1 MDFNKIS
8 VKMKSKGQM
17 IVSYFN
23 KTEKGLLKTDEQ
35 IINCTR
41 KELEESLKNT
51 KIKIEYATEKPTKF
65 QMGILYVLETP
76 KGQRTRIYTNQ
87 INS

>member
-1 MDFNKIS
+1 MDFDKIS

-17 IVSYFN
+17 IISYYD

-41 KELEESLKNT
+41 KELEESLKDI
-51 KIKIEYATEKPTKF
+51 KIKIEYVAEKPTKF
-65 QMGILYVLETP
+65 QMGVLYILETP
-76 KGQRTRIYTNQ
+76 KGQRTRIYTHQ
-87 INS
+87 IN

>member
-1 MDFNKIS
+1 MDFDKIS

-17 IVSYFN
+17 IISYYD

-41 KELEESLKNT
+41 KELEESLKDT
-51 KIKIEYATEKPTKF
+51 KRKIEYVAEKPTKF
-65 QMGILYVLETP
+65 QMGVLYILETP
-76 KGQRTRIYTNQ
+76 KGQRTRIYTHQ
-87 INS
+87 IN

>member
-1 MDFNKIS
+1 MDFNKIP

-17 IVSYFN
+17 IISYYD

-41 KELEESLKNT
+41 KELEESLKDA
-51 KIKIEYATEKPTKF
+51 KIKIEYVAEKPTKF
-65 QMGILYVLETP
+65 QMGVLYILETP
-76 KGQRTRIYTNQ
+76 KGQRTRIYTHQ
-87 INS
+87 IN

>member
-1 MDFNKIS
+1 MDLNKIS

-17 IVSYFN
+17 IISYFD

-41 KELEESLKNT
+41 KELEESLKDT
-51 KIKIEYATEKPTKF
+51 KIKIEYVAEKPTKF
-65 QMGILYVLETP
+65 QMGVLYILETP
-76 KGQRTRIYTNQ
+76 NGQRTRIYTHQ
-87 INS
+87 IN

>member
-1 MDFNKIS
+1 MDFNNIS

-17 IVSYFN
+17 IISYFD

-41 KELEESLKNT
+41 KELEESLKDT
-51 KIKIEYATEKPTKF
+51 KIKIEYVAEKPTKF
-65 QMGILYVLETP
+65 QMGVLYILETP
-76 KGQRTRIYTNQ
+76 SGQRTRIYTHQ
-87 INS
+87 IN

>member
-1 MDFNKIS
+1 MYFNNIS

-17 IVSYFN
+17 IISYFD

-41 KELEESLKNT
+41 KELEESLKDT
-51 KIKIEYATEKPTKF
+51 KIKIEYVAEKPTKF
-65 QMGILYVLETP
+65 QMGVLYILETP
-76 KGQRTRIYTNQ
+76 KGQRTRIYTHQ
-87 INS
+87 IN